1 MKLRYL
7 FFAAAAST
15 LAAACSEVDELAS
28 NSSQKTLETIQ
39 SGTDNFT
46 TRVNLNSEWEAGDAI
61 GVYMLDAGTG
71 NIRNSAMNIQYNAEV
86 TTTSTTTDFVAA
98 NGGIGIYDQPC
109 DFKAYYPYSSNEDG
123 KVDMGAG
130 LYNIDLSD
138 QTGGISAHDLMWAE
152 ANGMNTTDLQNSG
165 LSLTF
170 HHKLVLLRVHVKENV
185 TAENVTVSGLNTVA
199 TFDLL
204 SGTLSEGST
213 PKSVSLYRTDEKNV
227 FMGIMLPTTE
237 LRNKMKL
244 SITTTDGK
252 KYQYTVPDG
261 SSVDKF
267 VGGCKYEYTIN
278 VESDDSSL
286 EGGDGGNKPWQPGGE
301 ESGDGDEVLDNDD
314 IPEDYTQVKVAS
326 NANLAEL
333 LNSNKENERIALI
346 FPEGEYISGK
356 ITVPAEVKE
365 LLFISETKTQSKL
378 TLTGGVVLNDK
389 TLENL
394 EFNNLEITGSEVRLI
409 EREGVFAE
417 GGVFAI
423 KNCKIHNI
431 KDVLSFE
438 SNPEETLTSF
448 AIENCYIGNISS
460 LLYNYRVGDVTIAN
474 STLYNMGITVKNGA
488 SKVDIHDC
496 TLVGLTATAV
506 ENSDSWKLNNS
517 IVACFAA
524 SNMDNFAYNAGTLL
538 ECTGNYAAK
547 SENPDLLPMIKN
559 HKKDIDKAQFPNAW
573 KELEKTQ
580 AELFDGTN
588 EEGEFYTTITDAGD
602 PRWRQG
608 AQ

>member
-7 FFAAAAST
+7 FFAAAVST

-28 NSSQKTLETIQ
+28 SSSQKTLETIQ

-46 TRVNLNSEWEAGDAI
+46 TRVNLDSQWEAGDAI

-98 NGGIGIYDQPC
+98 NGGIGIFDQPC

-130 LYNIDLSD
+130 LYNI
-138 QTGGISAHDLMWAE
+138 
-152 ANGMNTTDLQNSG
+152 
-165 LSLTF
+165 
-170 HHKLVLLRVHVKENV
+170 
-185 TAENVTVSGLNTVA
+185 
-199 TFDLL
+199 DLL

>member
-1 MKLRYL
+1 M
-7 FFAAAAST
+7 
-15 LAAACSEVDELAS
+15 
-28 NSSQKTLETIQ
+28 
-39 SGTDNFT
+39 
-46 TRVNLNSEWEAGDAI
+46 
-61 GVYMLDAGTG
+61 
-71 NIRNSAMNIQYNAEV
+71 
-86 TTTSTTTDFVAA
+86 
-98 NGGIGIYDQPC
+98 
-109 DFKAYYPYSSNEDG
+109 
-123 KVDMGAG
+123 
-130 LYNIDLSD
+130 
-138 QTGGISAHDLMWAE
+138 
-152 ANGMNTTDLQNSG
+152 
-165 LSLTF
+165 
-170 HHKLVLLRVHVKENV
+170 
-185 TAENVTVSGLNTVA
+185 
-199 TFDLL
+199 
-204 SGTLSEGST
+204 
-213 PKSVSLYRTDEKNV
+213 
-227 FMGIMLPTTE
+227 
-237 LRNKMKL
+237 
-244 SITTTDGK
+244 
-252 KYQYTVPDG
+252 
-261 SSVDKF
+261 
-267 VGGCKYEYTIN
+267 
-278 VESDDSSL
+278 
-286 EGGDGGNKPWQPGGE
+286 
-301 ESGDGDEVLDNDD
+301 DNDD